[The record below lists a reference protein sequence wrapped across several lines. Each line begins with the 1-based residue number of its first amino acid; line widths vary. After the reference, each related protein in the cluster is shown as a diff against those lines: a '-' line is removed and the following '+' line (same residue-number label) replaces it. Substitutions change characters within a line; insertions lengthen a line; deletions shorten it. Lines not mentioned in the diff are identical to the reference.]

1 MKGADELIRMRL
13 EGRVPSLLWVDLD
26 IEYLPDGEHLSISAN
41 ESLASLDLRAVQGLV
56 VSVSGCDA
64 KRVKAVAKA
73 CEENGARRVIANIS
87 DNPPTGKCEVIEVI
101 DTEGW
106 FTWKK

>member
-1 MKGADELIRMRL
+1 MTGLEELVRMRL
-13 EGRVPSLLWVDLD
+13 EGRVPSLLYVELD
-26 IEYLPDGEHLSISAN
+26 VGRIPGEGNLFIKNEEPVHSI
-41 ESLASLDLRAVQGLV
+41 DLRAVQGLV
-56 VSVSGCDA
+56 VSVSGCNSE
-64 KRVKAVAKA
+64 RVKLIASA

-87 DNPPTGKCEVIEVI
+87 DALPNSSFEVIEVM

>member
-1 MKGADELIRMRL
+1 MRGAEELVRMRL
-13 EGRVPSLLWVDLD
+13 EGRVPRLLWVDLD
-26 IEYLPDGEHLSISAN
+26 IDYMADGEHLSISAN
-41 ESLASLDLRAVQGLV
+41 DSLASLDLRPVQGLV
-56 VSVSGCDA
+56 VSVSGCDD

-87 DNPPTGKCEVIEVI
+87 EPRPNGNFEVIEVI